1 MALLPA
7 VFGAASAARC
17 RTARATLSP
26 TLRMLITSTSRA
38 RPTFPAT
45 ATALGLKAS
54 FAAPPREG
62 FFAQSYLP
70 YGRSFSFFTPSRY
83 ASTSASSSAAA
94 TSTSSAEV
102 PTPEDDRVIPRF
114 MPTWLLGCSAL
125 VFAIIVIG
133 GLTRLTESGLSITE
147 WNPITGIRPPIT
159 EEEWDVEWE
168 KYRVSPEGILMN
180 SDITRSDFKF
190 IFYMEWAHRIAGR
203 ALGVLFIV
211 PAVYYCTRYKLPRRL
226 PATLLA
232 IGAGIGVQG
241 LIGWLMVA
249 SGLREEIV
257 TNNEV
262 ARVSQ
267 YRLAAHFGA
276 AVLLYMGM
284 FYTALGL
291 RRDQSLAKQIRS
303 GPAGAAAVEK
313 LAAALNSPAVK
324 GFRGFTG
331 ILAAMVFVTAIS
343 GAFVAGLDAGL
354 IYNEF
359 PYMGEGFHPP
369 KEELLDP
376 RYSKDPERKDILW
389 RNMFENPVT
398 AQFDHRVLAVTTATL
413 LIVQHIIARRP
424 SLRLG
429 ANALPRAAQRWSAWT
444 AAAALGQVSLGISAL
459 IYLVPLPL
467 AAAHQAGAVVVLTC
481 IMGLSAAMRRPG
493 RALQA
498 LRQAAKAKTQP
509 KA

>member
-1 MALLPA
+1 MPLLPA
-7 VFGAASAARC
+7 AFAAARC
-17 RTARATLSP
+17 SVRAPARQASPLRLLSTSTARA
-26 TLRMLITSTSRA
+26 
-38 RPTFPAT
+38 RPIFPAT

-54 FAAPPREG
+54 FAAPPRAG

-83 ASTSASSSAAA
+83 ASY
-94 TSTSSAEV
+94 STSSAASSDA
-102 PTPEDDRVIPRF
+102 PAPEDVRVIPRS
-114 MPTWLLGCSAL
+114 MPFWLLGCSAL
-125 VFAIIVIG
+125 VFGIIVIG

-159 EEEWDVEWE
+159 DAEWDVEWE
-168 KYRVSPEGILMN
+168 KYRMSPEGIIMN
-180 SDITRSDFKF
+180 ANITRAEFKF

-211 PAVYYCTRYKLPRRL
+211 PAAYYCTRYKLPRGL
-226 PATLLA
+226 PARLLA
-232 IGAGIGVQG
+232 LGAGIGVQG

-249 SGLREEIV
+249 SGLKEEIV

-262 ARVSQ
+262 PRVSQ

-276 AVLLYMGM
+276 ALLLYMGM

-291 RRDQSLAKQIRS
+291 RRDQVLAQQVKS
-303 GPAGAAAVEK
+303 GPAGAAAVDK

-324 GFRGFTG
+324 RFRGLTG
-331 ILAAMVFVTAIS
+331 LLGAMVFLTAIS

-369 KEELLDP
+369 KDELLDP
-376 RYSKDPERKDILW
+376 RYSKDPELKDIVW
-389 RNMFENPVT
+389 RNMLENPVT
-398 AQFDHRVLAVTTATL
+398 VQFDHRVLAVTTATFL
-413 LIVQHIIARRP
+413 VAQHLIARRP

-429 ANALPRAAQRWSAWT
+429 AFALPRAAQRWSAWT
-444 AAAALGQVSLGISAL
+444 AAAAMAQVGLGISTL
-459 IYLVPLPL
+459 IYLVPIPL
-467 AAAHQAGAVVVLTC
+467 AAAHQAGSVVVLTC
-481 IMGLSAAMRRPG
+481 IMGLAAAMRRPG

-498 LRQAAKAKTQP
+498 MRQAVKAKPQPP